1 MKNNL
6 LNWLPKV
13 VTVLVFFG
21 LAVFVGGDAVAENW
35 QMFGL
40 LFVGLLLGLFVSFFD
55 RQWLSNYYQENK
67 KNPTNLGAN
76 LEDSS
81 PETNLLDNQ
90 SLPYATRTTLFLLI
104 LVPFSLFIVTSTGS
118 PLGVGLTIGLVIDTV
133 LDMVKSAHQKDEFV
147 KTFLQQFQRS
157 FSESEVLIVAGSA
170 VIWLLLLFVLA
181 LK

>member
-55 RQWLSNYYQENK
+55 RQWLSKYYQVNIK
-67 KNPTNLGAN
+67 PATNLEAN

-81 PETNLLDNQ
+81 SEANLLDKQ
-90 SLPYATRTTLFLLI
+90 ALPYATRTTLFLLI
-104 LVPFSLFIVTSTGS
+104 LVPFSLFIATSTGS
-118 PLGVGLTIGLVIDTV
+118 PLGVGLTIGLVIDIV
-133 LDMVKSAHQKDEFV
+133 LDMIKLARQKDEFV
-147 KTFLQQFQRS
+147 KTFLQQFQRP
-157 FSESEVLIVAGSA
+157 FSETEVLMVAGSA
-170 VIWLLLLFVLA
+170 VIWLFLLFILA